1 MAPVGDAVEVG
12 STDTIAAGDRGRL
25 VVGEEG
31 MSREDGWREGV
42 ACCVVW
48 YGTLQRWQNA
58 ALRLL
63 SIVRE
68 YGILPS
74 PRSVA
79 RVVWWYGRY
88 HTDQTV
94 EVPCR
99 QQARARQGKT
109 EGKSEAGLH
118 R

>member
-12 STDTIAAGDRGRL
+12 STGIAAGDRGRL

-74 PRSVA
+74 TRSIA
-79 RVVWWYGRY
+79 ESCMVVLY
-88 HTDQTV
+88 HTNGRGALSAAG
-94 EVPCR
+94 EGSPR
-99 QQARARQGKT
+99 KNRGK
-109 EGKSEAGLH
+109 K
-118 R
+118 